1 MSVSYGGLE
10 RGNEKMS
17 EYIKKTSMI
26 LGHAVCIFILIYSF
40 ATNWET
46 VKGEVLQVVEED
58 QLVTLVPTNMPEA
71 TPTPIVVPTV
81 TVVSVITPT
90 QTPVPTATPTATAVP
105 TATPEPTATVTPTAT
120 PEPTNTPAPTATPIP
135 TVNPEEARAEAKNRV
150 LQNIAENTYASL
162 DNKNGSWWFRR
173 KKDHVPSGS
182 GEIFKIAEYQGF
194 YLNTKATEEDKVL
207 YLTLDCGYGSSNTDT
222 ILDVF
227 KKHEI
232 KVTFFVT
239 GNYLKACP
247 EEVKRMVAEGHTVA
261 NHSATHAKLTNLT
274 DAEIYKEIISC
285 EEKFY
290 EITGTQ
296 MALYFRPPE
305 GAYSKRTMQIT
316 KDLGY
321 KTIFWSLAYNDYDK
335 KNQPGK
341 EYVLN
346 HFETYHHNGAIPLM
360 HNDSDSNM
368 EAMDE
373 VIAFL
378 KEQGYRFGTLDELN

>member
-1 MSVSYGGLE
+1 
-10 RGNEKMS
+10 MS
-17 EYIKKTSMI
+17 EYIKKASMI

-40 ATNWET
+40 AANRET
-46 VKGEVLQVVEED
+46 VKGEVLQITEEE
-58 QLVTLVPTNMPEA
+58 QMVTAIPTEVPQA
-71 TPTPIVVPTV
+71 SPTPVVAPTV
-81 TVVSVITPT
+81 TVVSVTIPT
-90 QTPVPTATPTATAVP
+90 QAPTITVAP

-120 PEPTNTPAPTATPIP
+120 PEPTATPIP
-135 TVNPEEARAEAKNRV
+135 TVNPEEARAEVKNRV
-150 LQNIAENTYASL
+150 LQNIADNAYASL
-162 DNKNGSWWFRR
+162 DNTNGSWWFRR
-173 KKDHVPSGS
+173 KNNHVPSGS
-182 GEIFKIAEYQGF
+182 GEIFKIAAYEGF
-194 YLNTKATEEDKVL
+194 YINTKATEEDKVL

-232 KVTFFVT
+232 KATFFVT
-239 GNYLKACP
+239 GNYMKACP

-261 NHSATHAKLTNLT
+261 NHSATHTKLTKLT
-274 DAEIYKEIISC
+274 EEEIYQEIISC

-296 MALYFRPPE
+296 MAMYFRPPE

-341 EYVLN
+341 EYVLD

-368 EAMDE
+368 EAMDG
-373 VIAFL
+373 VITFL
-378 KEQGYRFGTLDELN
+378 KAQGYRFGTLDELK